1 MTRNLGVWLMAAGA
15 IVLAFGGL
23 RVYSIVFADPSAAAD
38 INSAEGGIWVGAIVV
53 GVVLLVAG
61 WWLRRSQATA

>member
-1 MTRNLGVWLMAAGA
+1 MSRNVGVWLMAAGA

-23 RVYSIVFADPSAAAD
+23 RLYSVVFADPSAAAD
-38 INSAEGGIWVGAIVV
+38 INSAEGGIWVAAVIV
-53 GVVLLVAG
+53 GLLLLVAG